1 MVDAAQAAAHDRRM
15 SPRAAALAVL
25 LVLTQVAGC
34 GEDPAA
40 GREAILAPP
49 SGSMTPSPGPPAK
62 PSPTP
67 SPPDLASSLAAPMA
81 TGAPLAAAGPPR
93 FFVTARTAVVRF
105 PDGSKTADLTPVP
118 PAVHDAAT
126 GRFIAAV
133 PLPPGVESSWKLAA
147 AAPDNRTF
155 LLSGHTGLGEVRF
168 FRVRLDG
175 NGHPGPPE
183 PVPHS
188 GGKIAGM
195 LPVLAMSHDGTR
207 FAFADM
213 LPGGAIVAVVD
224 IATGARRDWSAG
236 EGPAV
241 SGLSWSPDG
250 RRIAVANGGWGIG
263 ELDLAA
269 PGSDLLAA
277 TRLVRPM
284 TGMPLLGS
292 VAYTPDGESLIY
304 SAGHDIERVPVGGGE
319 PEVLARLSP
328 PRGASFSIR
337 FDLDGTGRHL
347 LYTQDWRLHRTDLRD
362 GSSDSVPI
370 GRPSGGL
377 SPDATW

>member
-1 MVDAAQAAAHDRRM
+1 M

-49 SGSMTPSPGPPAK
+49 SGSMTPSPGPPAE

-67 SPPDLASSLAAPMA
+67 SRPDLASSLAAPMA
-81 TGAPLAAAGPPR
+81 TGAPLAATGPPR

-126 GRFIAAV
+126 GRLIAEV

-195 LPVLAMSHDGTR
+195 RPVLAMSHDGTR

-224 IATGARRDWSAG
+224 IATGARRDWAAG

-241 SGLSWSPDG
+241 TGLSWSPDG

-292 VAYTPDGESLIY
+292 VAYAPDGESLIY